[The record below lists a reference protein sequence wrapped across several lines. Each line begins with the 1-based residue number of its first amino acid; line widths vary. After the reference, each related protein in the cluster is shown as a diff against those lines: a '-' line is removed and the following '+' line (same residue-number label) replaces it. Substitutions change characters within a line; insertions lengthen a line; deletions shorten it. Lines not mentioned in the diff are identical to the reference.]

1 MLSRVSLPPLGSLVP
16 IRDFEAE
23 GEAQMIC
30 RDDFWA
36 GMITKRS
43 RVFRQDND
51 AKSAKHIMKYLVN
64 KKRLVTLKIQIEMGD
79 DKKPLDHTD
88 AGGEVDRQ
96 LAA

>member
-1 MLSRVSLPPLGSLVP
+1 LPPLGSLVP
-16 IRDFEAE
+16 IQKFEAE
-23 GEAQMIC
+23 REVQLIC

-36 GMITKRS
+36 GMIMKRS

-51 AKSAKHIMKYLVN
+51 AKSAKHIVKYLLN
-64 KKRLVTLKIQIEMGD
+64 RKRLVTLKIRIEMGD
-79 DKKPLDHTD
+79 DKKPLDQTG

>member
-1 MLSRVSLPPLGSLVP
+1 VP
-16 IRDFEAE
+16 IQKFEAE
-23 GEAQMIC
+23 REVQLIC

-36 GMITKRS
+36 GMIMKRS

-51 AKSAKHIMKYLVN
+51 AKSAKHIVKYLLN
-64 KKRLVTLKIQIEMGD
+64 R
-79 DKKPLDHTD
+79 KPLDQTG